1 MYLTRFL
8 TNLSQRRRRWR
19 LLAPLCLAGLLT
31 GCLAIPQTGL
41 FAFRL
46 AVTSLGVEEVRI
58 GPYAVDARLD
68 TSDIMSL
75 ALSSLGAGSLPVQA
89 TLAMGLSLPTGMPA
103 VEMSGFRWSLDVPG
117 AEPVSGNY
125 QERVT
130 LTSADDAKL
139 RLPVAFDVLATDR
152 SRLAPMVELASQL
165 ATQGELPAGSELAI
179 TPGDL
184 RGLGVTL
191 PAGLWTPTLRF
202 AVGQDGELTPQR

>member
-1 MYLTRFL
+1 MILTRL
-8 TNLSQRRRRWR
+8 LPKLSQRHRRWR

-31 GCLAIPQTGL
+31 GCLALPQTGL

-89 TLAMGLSLPTGMPA
+89 TLAMGLGLPTGMPA
-103 VEMSGFRWSLDVPG
+103 VEMSGFRWTLDMPG
-117 AEPVSGNY
+117 VEPVSGNY
-125 QERVT
+125 EQDVT
-130 LTSADDAKL
+130 LTSGEDANL
-139 RLPVAFDVLATDR
+139 RLPVAFDLLDGGR
-152 SRLAPMVELASQL
+152 ERLAPMVELASQL
-165 ATQGELPAGSELAI
+165 ASQGELPAGSELAI

-191 PAGLWTPTLRF
+191 PAGLLTPTIRLS
-202 AVGQDGELTPQR
+202 VGEDGSLIPRR